1 MPIADDPHDSTTEP
15 AKQEY
20 LPTYSECFVCGEN
33 NSGGL
38 GVRFYAEGE
47 LVKGNF
53 TPKEMHV
60 GYKGLVHGG
69 IVAAL
74 LDEAMG
80 WPLGLRRQR
89 ICVSAEIT
97 VRFIRPITLGKRY
110 LVVAQ
115 AVSDHRRLGEARA
128 EIRDEENAVYARG
141 NGKYYPLSL
150 EDTAGVADYLSYQQ
164 GDKGVFHRSDVAG

>member
-1 MPIADDPHDSTTEP
+1 MPISDDPNDSTTEP
-15 AKQEY
+15 SKQEY

-47 LVKGNF
+47 LVKGEF
-53 TPKEMHV
+53 LPKESHA

-69 IVAAL
+69 IAAAL

-80 WPLGLRRQR
+80 WPLGLRRQH
-89 ICVSAEIT
+89 ICVSVEIT

-115 AVSDHRRLGEARA
+115 AVSDHRRLWEARA
-128 EIRDEENAVYARG
+128 EIRDEEGVVYARG
-141 NGKYYPLSL
+141 TGKYYPLSL
-150 EDTAGVADYLSYQQ
+150 EDTAGVADYLNYQQ
-164 GDKGVFHRSDVAG
+164 GDKAVFHRSDVAG